1 MRPLGDI
8 ARRTG
13 RTAALSVF
21 ALIFFL
27 SAVTLLTL
35 AAFFLLV
42 PFYGPGQTLLIL
54 GIVHLAISLIF
65 AGLMMLG
72 RHRRPRD
79 RQLPQRLRLLKGVS
93 PPALRPHFSRVSA
106 RAWQRA
112 ASAGPTTK
120 AFGVRFTAPGR
131 ASRPQR
137 TSSDGLP
144 FHVILS
150 GSVAQDAGRP

>member
-72 RHRRPRD
+72 RHRPAARPTAAAA
-79 RQLPQRLRLLKGVS
+79 
-93 PPALRPHFSRVSA
+93 PP
-106 RAWQRA
+106 
-112 ASAGPTTK
+112 
-120 AFGVRFTAPGR
+120 
-131 ASRPQR
+131 
-137 TSSDGLP
+137 P
-144 FHVILS
+144 FE
-150 GSVAQDAGRP
+150 GSVATGLATAFFAGLSQGVATGSQRRPHH